1 MGYNDDNNDKIRE
14 LLDDIKQIRESMK
27 ELVAG
32 NLEAANETTQM
43 ASELSV
49 LAKYGE
55 SLRNSLA
62 EVEKSVHGF
71 DEVNDSIIKISNQ
84 TSMLAL
90 NAGIEAARTGEA
102 GRGFTVIANRVKEL
116 SEQSKDAVS
125 YGKQQSAQLYPS
137 IQSLTDETKE
147 FLKTIDEL
155 NERTSA
161 LAASTEEISAQSNV
175 IEELIGRV
183 ADTMNSMK

>member
-1 MGYNDDNNDKIRE
+1 MGYSDSDSEKFNE
-14 LLDDIKQIRESMK
+14 LLEDIKKIRESMK
-27 ELVAG
+27 ELVEG
-32 NLEAANETTQM
+32 NLHAAQETTEM
-43 ASELSV
+43 ASELSA
-49 LAKYGE
+49 LSKYGE

-137 IQSLTDETKE
+137 IQALTEETKD
-147 FLKTIDEL
+147 FLKTVDGL
-155 NERTSA
+155 NERTSS
-161 LAASTEEISAQSNV
+161 LAASSQEISAQSNV
-175 IEELIGRV
+175 VEELIKKV
-183 ADTMNSMK
+183 LETMNTLK